1 MSKSTRPQALNILKA
16 AILPILMAVFPA
28 IFLYGN
34 NVTLLLLPTLGRTI
48 LLYTVLALFFFGIT
62 HLIFGGQTVKAA
74 NAAFIYLI
82 FFNTYGMG
90 FEFLVAKDWFRVDHF
105 TLLPFFLFLAM
116 YGIWAVSRVN
126 AVAFWKGAV
135 IVTGLL
141 VAFNVMKIIPAE
153 IEKHAVQR
161 KQEAPSS
168 TNAEVGTEY
177 PDIYYI
183 IFDEFAG
190 FDVMRSYW
198 NYQGVDDFVD
208 FAKSNGFL
216 VAENSRSSSSMT
228 LHQLSERLNYEEF
241 PSDEKYFN
249 MYYAAIRNNKVMSY
263 LKSKGYMTLA
273 FEETGYFVEALPRIE
288 ADYVYE
294 YSASSSM
301 DIGLLFDDFGSHVAD
316 NTMLRIFSN
325 SYRTID
331 PTMNQH
337 RDWIL
342 FTTAKMGDLDDV
354 PSPKFVYVHLLLPHM
369 PFMFD
374 ENGKVLDQSLYYN
387 WQYYLGNY
395 KYSIKVA
402 ERMIQNIRSNSDP
415 HNPPI
420 IIIQS
425 DHGARNIEVWQPGNQ
440 LLRDYPEEYS
450 YHILNMMHAPGL
462 DPAQFPQDMN
472 PINTFPIV
480 FNHLFDDHIPLH
492 K

>member
-1 MSKSTRPQALNILKA
+1 MNVLKA
-16 AILPILMAVFPA
+16 AILPVLMAVFPP

-34 NVTLLLLPTLGRTI
+34 NVSLLLLPTLGRTV
-48 LLYTVLALFFFGIT
+48 LLYTALALLFLGIT
-62 HLIFGGQTVKAA
+62 HLIFRGQTIKAA
-74 NAAFIYLI
+74 NAAFIFLI
-82 FFNTYGMG
+82 FFNAYGRI
-90 FEFLVAKDWFRVDHF
+90 FEFLITKDWLRVNHF
-105 TLLPFFLFLAM
+105 TMFPFFLFLAI
-116 YGIWAVSRVN
+116 YGLWAVSRVN
-126 AVAFWKGAV
+126 PVTFWNGAV
-135 IVTGLL
+135 VVMGLL
-141 VAFNVMKIIPAE
+141 VALNMVKIIPAE
-153 IEKHAVQR
+153 IGKHTVQR
-161 KQEAPSS
+161 KQEPSFS

-208 FAKSNGFL
+208 FARSNGFL

-249 MYYAAIRNNKVMSY
+249 MYYAAIRNNKAMSY
-263 LKSKGYMTLA
+263 LKSKGYTTLA
-273 FEETGYFVEALPRIE
+273 FEETGNFVEALPRIE

-301 DIGLLFDDFGSHVAD
+301 DIGLLFDEFGVHVAD
-316 NTMLRIFSN
+316 GTMLRIFSS
-325 SYRTID
+325 SYRSAD

-342 FTTAKMGDLDDV
+342 FTTAKMGDLDDI

-374 ENGKVLDQSLYYN
+374 ENGNVLDQKFYYN
-387 WQYYLGNY
+387 WQYYPGNY
-395 KYSIKVA
+395 KYAIRVA
-402 ERMIQNIRSNSDP
+402 EEMIQNIKSKSDP
-415 HNPPI
+415 QNPPI

-440 LLRDYPEEYS
+440 LLQNYPDEYS
-450 YHILNMMHAPGL
+450 FHILNMMHAPGL
-462 DPAQFPQDMN
+462 DPAQFPQDMK
-472 PINTFPIV
+472 PINTFPII
-480 FNHLFDDHIPLH
+480 FNHLFQDNIPLY